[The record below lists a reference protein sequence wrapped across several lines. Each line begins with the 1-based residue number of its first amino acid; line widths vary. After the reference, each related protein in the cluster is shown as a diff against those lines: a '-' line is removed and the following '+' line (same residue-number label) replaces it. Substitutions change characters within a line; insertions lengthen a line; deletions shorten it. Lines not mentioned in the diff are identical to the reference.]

1 MLAGASQCPDPLQLW
16 GFTLT
21 RLLGRLWC
29 GHQNICSGFRG
40 IIPMN
45 SVRRV
50 NTKAE
55 NPPAERAQAPKG
67 KPRVDLFLREAHSSA
82 EWCSATEKCLL
93 CCCLS
98 VCCQSLSV
106 SPCVLLSAGGC
117 KDLIPTNYCPSPGE
131 GQELMLINNPGTVNL
146 CLLLLWRRAGSS
158 STEQA
163 VGTSSLDLEVKK

>member
-1 MLAGASQCPDPLQLW
+1 
-16 GFTLT
+16 
-21 RLLGRLWC
+21 
-29 GHQNICSGFRG
+29 
-40 IIPMN
+40 MN

-98 VCCQSLSV
+98 VVRVCLSPHV
-106 SPCVLLSAGGC
+106 CS
-117 KDLIPTNYCPSPGE
+117 
-131 GQELMLINNPGTVNL
+131 
-146 CLLLLWRRAGSS
+146 CLLG
-158 STEQA
+158 A
-163 VGTSSLDLEVKK
+163 VRTSSLPITAPALGRDRS